1 MSSWRAEYL
10 ASLQARDSHEQANKE
25 VYDAYT
31 RLADRAASLSAT
43 QRPDQLGLEKKEK
56 PGRIAASTPANVDV
70 SIAQVRQNLAE
81 AQRSRGDL
89 EARVAAV
96 TGEMEKLQ
104 LKSKLESQRI
114 NELSTE
120 KYNLVKK
127 LRDRDEELRG
137 KSKLLEDVHD
147 ETLSLTIELNMAEDA
162 NKKLKLENQELV
174 DRWMARKGQEADA
187 MNTASKFS

>member
-10 ASLQARDSHEQANKE
+10 AALQARDSHEQANKE

-31 RLADRAASLSAT
+31 RLADRAASLSTT
-43 QRPDQLGLEKKEK
+43 QSPDLPESEKKEK
-56 PGRIAASTPANVDV
+56 PGRITASTPVTVDI
-70 SIAQVRQNLAE
+70 SATQVRQNLAE
-81 AQRSRGDL
+81 AQRNRAEL
-89 EARVAAV
+89 ETRIVAI
-96 TGEMEKLQ
+96 TGELEKLQ
-104 LKSKLESQRI
+104 LKSIVESRRI
-114 NELSTE
+114 NELTAE
-120 KYNLVKK
+120 KSNLVKK

-147 ETLSLTIELNMAEDA
+147 ETLSLTIELNMAEDTK
-162 NKKLKLENQELV
+162 KKLKLENQELV

>member
-10 ASLQARDSHEQANKE
+10 AALQARDSHEQANKE

-31 RLADRAASLSAT
+31 RLADRTASLSTT
-43 QRPDQLGLEKKEK
+43 QTPDPQESERAKSGQK
-56 PGRIAASTPANVDV
+56 GASTSAKVDV
-70 SIAQVRQNLAE
+70 SDAQVRQNLAD
-81 AQRSRGDL
+81 AQRSRGEL
-89 EARVAAV
+89 ESRVAAV
-96 TGEMEKLQ
+96 TEELEKLQ
-104 LKSKLESQRI
+104 LKSKTESHRI
-114 NELSTE
+114 NELTTE
-120 KYNLVKK
+120 RSNLVKK

-162 NKKLKLENQELV
+162 NKKLKFENQELV